1 MKQSKKKY
9 EKKLIKNLNYF
20 YPNSKKYFFSH
31 GRSGFYF
38 LLMNLKNQTK
48 KRKIIINSL
57 TLFEMVNMII
67 YAGFEPILADNNKG
81 SLETN
86 TIPLIKKNKNDVAA
100 VIVTHLNGL
109 NKDIF
114 KVKNFIS
121 KFKKNKIF
129 LIEDCAV
136 SLGAKKNNK
145 YTGNFGDFCILSFN
159 IVKNVSSFTGGVLI
173 DNSNNKHFINKKNYE
188 IEKKWDLLKKI
199 IFSLVLKL
207 LNSKFIF
214 PLFFLFI
221 KIAIKLDFKFF
232 LKKYRTDFEVS
243 IKDKIP
249 QSFLK
254 LMNEVQCKTIYKQI
268 SELEEE
274 NKIRVQNS
282 KYLYNKLKF
291 SKKIIFPQ
299 KKFNSENIFI
309 DFPVICKTKLIKKKI
324 WEKSLKNFI
333 DIKNYYYT
341 DCQSQKIYAKYKID
355 KKYNSKRISEN
366 ILMLPV
372 NKKFSFKDLDRIHSL
387 FQ

>member
-1 MKQSKKKY
+1 
-9 EKKLIKNLNYF
+9 
-20 YPNSKKYFFSH
+20 
-31 GRSGFYF
+31 
-38 LLMNLKNQTK
+38 
-48 KRKIIINSL
+48 
-57 TLFEMVNMII
+57 
-67 YAGFEPILADNNKG
+67 
-81 SLETN
+81 
-86 TIPLIKKNKNDVAA
+86 
-100 VIVTHLNGL
+100 
-109 NKDIF
+109 
-114 KVKNFIS
+114 
-121 KFKKNKIF
+121 
-129 LIEDCAV
+129 
-136 SLGAKKNNK
+136 
-145 YTGNFGDFCILSFN
+145 
-159 IVKNVSSFTGGVLI
+159 
-173 DNSNNKHFINKKNYE
+173 
-188 IEKKWDLLKKI
+188 
-199 IFSLVLKL
+199 
-207 LNSKFIF
+207 
-214 PLFFLFI
+214 
-221 KIAIKLDFKFF
+221 
-232 LKKYRTDFEVS
+232 
-243 IKDKIP
+243 
-249 QSFLK
+249 
-254 LMNEVQCKTIYKQI
+254 MNEVQCKTIYKQI

>member
-1 MKQSKKKY
+1 MINKVKNFFKSKSRFYFNINYLDCFLAIVDLLFLNQSKKKY

-100 VIVTHLNGL
+100 VIITHLNGL

-136 SLGAKKNNK
+136 SLGAKK
-145 YTGNFGDFCILSFN
+145 TTSTLVILEIF
-159 IVKNVSSFTGGVLI
+159 VFLALI
-173 DNSNNKHFINKKNYE
+173 
-188 IEKKWDLLKKI
+188 
-199 IFSLVLKL
+199 
-207 LNSKFIF
+207 
-214 PLFFLFI
+214 
-221 KIAIKLDFKFF
+221 
-232 LKKYRTDFEVS
+232 
-243 IKDKIP
+243 
-249 QSFLK
+249 
-254 LMNEVQCKTIYKQI
+254 
-268 SELEEE
+268 
-274 NKIRVQNS
+274 
-282 KYLYNKLKF
+282 
-291 SKKIIFPQ
+291 
-299 KKFNSENIFI
+299 
-309 DFPVICKTKLIKKKI
+309 
-324 WEKSLKNFI
+324 
-333 DIKNYYYT
+333 
-341 DCQSQKIYAKYKID
+341 
-355 KKYNSKRISEN
+355 
-366 ILMLPV
+366 
-372 NKKFSFKDLDRIHSL
+372 
-387 FQ
+387 